1 MRTWACAR
9 RLSKRAAL
17 LALLAIVAQTA
28 LPYLHA
34 IEVACSSHQ
43 SCPTDDA
50 GHSAQTPAHP
60 DDCAICGALAHSDAR
75 PSDSAPLL
83 PARFVPRISLG
94 LPPELTV
101 LATSRPFEAAS
112 ARGPPSLSA
121 A

>member
-1 MRTWACAR
+1 MRTWGPAR
-9 RLSKRAAL
+9 RFWKRAAL

-34 IEVACSSHQ
+34 IEVGCSSHQ
-43 SCPTDDA
+43 TWPTDDA

-60 DDCAICGALAHSDAR
+60 DDCAICSALAHSGAR
-75 PSDSAPLL
+75 VTGPAPLL
-83 PARFVPRISLG
+83 PGPFVPRISLG

-101 LATSRPFEAAS
+101 LATSRSFEAAS